1 MTLKISH
8 LLQKYNIFQQFI
20 MGYFL
25 KGKKNVINSIL
36 EETPCLETGCLSK
49 HNGTS
54 EKSFLTA
61 TQLTC
66 NRVRTRLVNNLEVC
80 IGCKGH
86 KVIFKISVIVI
97 VYCIR

>member
-8 LLQKYNIFQQFI
+8 LLQKYNIFQQFV

-25 KGKKNVINSIL
+25 KGKNVINSIL

-54 EKSFLTA
+54 E
-61 TQLTC
+61 
-66 NRVRTRLVNNLEVC
+66 
-80 IGCKGH
+80 
-86 KVIFKISVIVI
+86 
-97 VYCIR
+97 